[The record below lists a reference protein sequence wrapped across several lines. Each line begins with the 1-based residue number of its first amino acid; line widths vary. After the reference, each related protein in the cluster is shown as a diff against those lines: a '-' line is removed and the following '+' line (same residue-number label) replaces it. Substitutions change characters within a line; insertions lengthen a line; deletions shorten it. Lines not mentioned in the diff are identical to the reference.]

1 MGILFFILC
10 KKIKMLSENK
20 NHEKIS
26 RSISICSI
34 IFCIIGIISNL
45 ISIAVCLK
53 KELIKLPTFVFL
65 AFLSLMNI
73 LKLVSVGLSVYLLEF
88 FIESIQEVDKSTLSI
103 SMLLLL
109 WEYQSTA
116 YLKVSHC
123 ITLLF
128 EIDN

>member
-1 MGILFFILC
+1 
-10 KKIKMLSENK
+10 MLSENK